1 MDHGL
6 KIIIFLRGLIHGS
19 RLEDHYVLERPDTWT
34 MA

>member
-6 KIIIFLRGLIHGS
+6 KSMYLRGLIHGS
-19 RLEDHYVLERPDTWT
+19 WLEEHHVLERPDTWI